1 MKKYFVGEIKLRIMY
16 SKMLEKILNLRKR
29 SSLNMFL
36 KGHFIPKI
44 ETNYS
49 EILKKIILDTAMKK
63 IINDNLLRNILFY
76 TELN

>member
-1 MKKYFVGEIKLRIMY
+1 MKKCFVEEIKLQIMY
-16 SKMLEKILNLRKR
+16 SKILEKIVNLRRR
-29 SSLNMFL
+29 SSLNMFV

-49 EILKKIILDTAMKK
+49 EILKKIILDKAKK
-63 IINDNLLRNILFY
+63 IINDNLLCNILFY

>member
-1 MKKYFVGEIKLRIMY
+1 MY
-16 SKMLEKILNLRKR
+16 SKILEKIVNLRRR
-29 SSLNMFL
+29 SSLNMFV

-49 EILKKIILDTAMKK
+49 EILKKIILDKAKK
-63 IINDNLLRNILFY
+63 IINDNLLCNILFY

>member
-1 MKKYFVGEIKLRIMY
+1 MY
-16 SKMLEKILNLRKR
+16 SKILEKIVNLRR
-29 SSLNMFL
+29 ISSLNMFV

-49 EILKKIILDTAMKK
+49 EILKKIILDKAKK
-63 IINDNLLRNILFY
+63 IINDNLLCNILFY

>member
-1 MKKYFVGEIKLRIMY
+1 MKKCFVGEIKLQIMY
-16 SKMLEKILNLRKR
+16 SKILEKIVNLRRR
-29 SSLNMFL
+29 SSLNMFV

-49 EILKKIILDTAMKK
+49 EILKKIILDKAKK
-63 IINDNLLRNILFY
+63 IINDNLLCNILFY